1 MRIIRP
7 VWVLSGA
14 AMLGL
19 TACGDFDLDMRNGA
33 NGFSTA
39 EAARQASADRPRAD
53 ARGVI
58 TYPDY
63 QVVVARSGDT
73 VSSVAQRLGLGAQE
87 LARHNALTPDTTLR
101 AGEVLALPR
110 KLDEN
115 REIAVTTLA
124 ENAINR
130 AEGGTSAPA
139 PAPQADGPQPTRHR
153 VQRGETAFQIARLYN
168 VSPRALADWNGLNTE
183 MQVREGQVL
192 MIPVAAQQ
200 QRSERSDPAP
210 DVTPPGSGSP
220 TPAPPSAS
228 TPMPEPAPPA
238 AQAEQEA
245 VNARPPSP
253 ELAQERTEAPA
264 ATGFAMPVD
273 GRIIRAYAPG
283 RNDGIGIAASA
294 GTIVRAAEAGTVA
307 AITRTTTGVNI
318 LVLSHADNL
327 LTVYAN
333 IDDLSVER
341 GARVSRGQSLAK
353 VASGDPSFLHFEV
366 RNGQDSVD
374 PMRYL
379 N

>member
-1 MRIIRP
+1 MRNIRP
-7 VWVLSGA
+7 VWILSGA
-14 AMLGL
+14 ALLGL
-19 TACGDFDLDMRNGA
+19 TACADFDLDMRNGA

-39 EAARQASADRPRAD
+39 EAARQASAERPRAD
-53 ARGVI
+53 ERGVI

-63 QVVVARSGDT
+63 QVVVARAGDT
-73 VSSVAQRLGLGAQE
+73 VQSVAQRLGVDSLE
-87 LARHNALTPDTTLR
+87 LARHNALTVDTMLR

-110 KLDEN
+110 MLDTQ

-130 AEGGTSAPA
+130 AEGAEVAPA
-139 PAPQADGPQPTRHR
+139 PAPVADGPQPTRHR

-192 MIPVAAQQ
+192 IIPVAAQLDRIEQ
-200 QRSERSDPAP
+200 APA
-210 DVTPPGSGSP
+210 VTPPGSGSP
-220 TPAPPSAS
+220 TPPPPSAS
-228 TPMPEPAPPA
+228 TPMPAPAPPA
-238 AQAEQEA
+238 AQAAEEA
-245 VNARPPSP
+245 EEARPPSP
-253 ELAQERTEAPA
+253 ELAQERTEPPA
-264 ATGFAMPVD
+264 ATTFAMPVD

-294 GTIVRAAEAGTVA
+294 GTAVRAAEAGTVA
-307 AITRTTTGVNI
+307 AVTQTTTGVNI
-318 LVLSHADNL
+318 LVLSHANNL

-333 IDDLSVER
+333 IDNLSVER
-341 GARVSRGQSLAK
+341 GTRVSRGQTLAS
-353 VASGDPSFLHFEV
+353 VAPGDPSFLHFEV
-366 RNGQDSVD
+366 RNGQDSMD